1 MCIRDR
7 PGMVAIDETTV
18 EQVRDSLSDLIF

>member
-1 MCIRDR
+1 MKAQL
-7 PGMVAIDETTV
+7 GMVAIDETTV